1 MYHLFPSYEEVD
13 LHQVDALRLSLQ
25 TSRYSAQTSLTT
37 YSDLL
42 IIIWLPAPGR
52 SRLETITGACS
63 AKVVT
68 LN

>member
-13 LHQVDALRLSLQ
+13 LHQADALRLSLQ

-42 IIIWLPAPGR
+42 IIWLTDHLA
-52 SRLETITGACS
+52 SCS
-63 AKVVT
+63 WDE
-68 LN
+68 